1 MSSLIKQNTEKF
13 LNKLVT
19 FETSEGCYIG
29 GVVIDID
36 DSDPNVL
43 IIQDKSGHEHYV
55 NYQFRD
61 VVLN

>member
-1 MSSLIKQNTEKF
+1 MNSLLEQNTEKF

-29 GVVIDID
+29 GVVTEID
-36 DSDPNVL
+36 DEDPNVL
-43 IIQDKSGHEHYV
+43 IITDKSGHEHYV

-61 VVLN
+61 VVVN